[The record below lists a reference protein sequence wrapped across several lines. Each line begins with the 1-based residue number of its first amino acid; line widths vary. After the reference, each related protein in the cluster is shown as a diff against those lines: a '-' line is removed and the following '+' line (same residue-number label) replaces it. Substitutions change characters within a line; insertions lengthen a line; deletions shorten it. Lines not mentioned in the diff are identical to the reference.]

1 MKRLYLLVVAF
12 CSANNANAKL
22 TSLYFGVRPLHANF
36 YETSN
41 NFYPFDFYQINYAP
55 QSFEVRANQSST
67 ISITQHPE
75 TYNCKF
81 SFSFTDPFST
91 DNEGM
96 TQNPILRG
104 GFDVFATPKK
114 AYCLI
119 TPPTSLINKQAIYF
133 YTHTNFSY
141 NAQKQHPAAQSQTE
155 LSTNNLPFGVK
166 NYKLNSEKVT
176 I

>member
-1 MKRLYLLVVAF
+1 MKKLNVLGVAS
-12 CSANNANAKL
+12 CRADLANAQFI
-22 TSLYFGVRPLHANF
+22 SLYFGVRPLHANF
-36 YETSN
+36 YETSS
-41 NFYPFDFYQINYAP
+41 NFYPFDFYPINYAP

-75 TYNCKF
+75 TFNCKF
-81 SFSFTDPFST
+81 SFSFTDPFPT

-114 AYCLI
+114 AACLI
-119 TPPTSLINKQAIYF
+119 TPPTSFINKQAIYF
-133 YTHTNFSY
+133 YTHTKFSY
-141 NAQKQHPAAQSQTE
+141 NAQKQHSAAQLQTE
-155 LSTNNLPFGVK
+155 LSNNNLPFGVK